1 MEKDENEIILITRF
15 EWNQVQAKFTAC
27 NTRFKWLAE
36 QMASMQAALLYP
48 GNLEARVTY
57 SRTKYREL
65 LELLGYPTQ
74 DELEEDAGGEDDQ
87 QAAH

>member
-1 MEKDENEIILITRF
+1 MKEDENEIILITRF

-27 NTRFKWLAE
+27 NTRLRWLAE

-48 GNLEARVTY
+48 GNLEARVAY

-65 LELLGYPTQ
+65 LELLGYSSTE
-74 DELEEDAGGEDDQ
+74 ELEDADGEDDQ
-87 QAAH
+87 QEAH